1 MNIQSETKTTREK
14 LMLNHPRIQNSML
27 SRSEAYIYEK
37 LSNSIIS
44 IESESK
50 GVQSHNKFKLKIHKN
65 FSAKKEPYPYEI
77 FV

>member
-1 MNIQSETKTTREK
+1 
-14 LMLNHPRIQNSML
+14 MLNHPRIKNSTL

-50 GVQSHNKFKLKIHKN
+50 GVQSHNNFNLKIHKN
-65 FSAKKEPYPYEI
+65 LSAKKEQYPYET